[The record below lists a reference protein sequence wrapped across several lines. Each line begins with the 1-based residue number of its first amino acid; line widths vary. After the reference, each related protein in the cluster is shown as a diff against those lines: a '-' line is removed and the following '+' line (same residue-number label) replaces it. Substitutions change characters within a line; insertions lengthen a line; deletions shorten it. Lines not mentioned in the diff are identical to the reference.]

1 MLRSLSWL
9 LDIASVRTKKCS
21 QSPSDSELSFFV
33 GQGKEFLHSEV
44 PTLRA
49 VIQRGI
55 LIKEGL
61 ILEQGAAKNDIHVK
75 QIVDQLVPLIFAQLQ
90 ISANIQCQKWRI
102 ITQGTQGA
110 RGTNRG
116 TSLTSRLKH
125 HHLLSALH
133 CTEGGPGAPEY
144 PGAAQLY
151 WILAIPLRR
160 LHCHEHSVEGGSPP
174 WKASLKEIVLGDK
187 SPNTISCIYAISTL
201 MSFH

>member
-61 ILEQGAAKNDIHVK
+61 ILEQGAAKKDIHVK
-75 QIVDQLVPLIFAQLQ
+75 QIVDQLVPLIFAQWQ

-102 ITQGTQGA
+102 IT
-110 RGTNRG
+110 RGTRGSNRG

-160 LHCHEHSVEGGSPP
+160 LHCHEHRVEGGSPP